1 MRRARYQRRAGAF
14 LIGPPIEVEV
24 LALDHVHG
32 VASIRQPIPADC
44 IVNIARRARGLP
56 NLEHED
62 RTVPLAHLELPPES
76 LT

>member
-1 MRRARYQRRAGAF
+1 MRRARYQRRAGSF
-14 LIGPPIEVEV
+14 LIGAAIEVEV
-24 LALDHVHG
+24 LSLDHVRGTAH
-32 VASIRQPIPADC
+32 IRQPLPADC